1 MWHASALHSSLALSN
16 IPPSGY
22 TIFGIFIHELMAFG
36 LFLTFWLFLGK
47 LNILADVF
55 CENVHSYRFDIFLTV
70 ELLDHGLG
78 IYLVLVYVA
87 KYFSKVVVPIYTLI
101 INV

>member
-1 MWHASALHSSLALSN
+1 MS
-16 IPPSGY
+16 
-22 TIFGIFIHELMAFG
+22 FIHPTVMAFG

-87 KYFSKVVVPIYTLI
+87 QYFSKVVVPIYTLI